1 MDFNVILHRILD
13 VAKYP
18 SGKREDFVRDFYDY
32 YFTKLIEQIGGVDP
46 TLAQKLMYVFDHYSE
61 NTQGLSDLWK
71 QMEADPQS
79 KEVMDK
85 VTNEVISELV
95 DDLLKNASEAEK
107 QEILTLVGV

>member
-18 SGKREDFVRDFYDY
+18 DGKREQFVRDFYDY

-46 TLAQKLMYVFDHYSE
+46 ALAQKLMYAFDHYSE
-61 NTQGLSDLWK
+61 NPQGLSELWN
-71 QMEADPQS
+71 QMEADSQS
-79 KEVMDK
+79 KEVMNK
-85 VTNEVISELV
+85 VTNEVIGELV

-107 QEILTLVGV
+107 QEILALVGI